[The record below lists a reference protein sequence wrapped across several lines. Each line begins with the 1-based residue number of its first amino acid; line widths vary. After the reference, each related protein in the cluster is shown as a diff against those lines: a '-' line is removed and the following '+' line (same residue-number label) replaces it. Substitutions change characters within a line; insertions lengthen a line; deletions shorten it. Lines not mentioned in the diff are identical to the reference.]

1 MADIS
6 DVESALRDAI
16 VSAIYPT
23 GTSNPSSIGAATRVY
38 RGWPNAAALDLDLK
52 AGIVNVS
59 VYSRPGMERN
69 VSRYPVEWVPGIISV
84 PTITVAVLGDTVT
97 LGGAAGVKQNIG
109 IRTDAGAYVVQAQPT
124 DTPSTVA
131 ADFRA
136 LIPGAT
142 GSGLTVTLS
151 PSTGLFALT
160 GGTGTAQ
167 AEVMRLT
174 AGVQIDCWCP
184 NPALRDVTASYVITA
199 LAQLPFIP
207 LSDGT
212 SGRLIYHNS
221 TSNDRESKDALW
233 RRCITYS
240 VEYPVTAQQIAAQM
254 LFGGG
259 NYDAGTTGTVHST
272 YGDVY
277 PGT

>member
-6 DVESALRDAI
+6 AVEDALS
-16 VSAIYPT
+16 SAIAAALYPN
-23 GTSNPSSIGAATRVY
+23 GTANPSAITSPCKVY
-38 RGWPNAAALDLDLK
+38 RGWPNAASLDQDLK
-52 AGIVNVS
+52 AGAVNVS
-59 VYSRPGMERN
+59 VYSRPGMEKN
-69 VSRYPVEWVPGIISV
+69 VSRYPVEWVAGVISV
-84 PTITVAVLGDTVT
+84 PTITVSVSGDTVT
-97 LGGAAGVKQNIG
+97 LGGASGVKQNIG

-131 ADFRA
+131 AAFRA
-136 LIPGAT
+136 LIPGAS
-142 GSGLTVTLS
+142 GGGLTVTLS
-151 PSTGLFALT
+151 PSVGLFALT
-160 GGTGTAQ
+160 GGVGTAQ

-184 NPALRDVTASYVITA
+184 NPTLRDVTASYVITA
-199 LAQLPFIP
+199 LAQLPFIT

>member
-1 MADIS
+1 MADIA
-6 DVESALRDAI
+6 DVEQSLVQAI
-16 VSAIYPT
+16 AATLYPT
-23 GTSNPSSIGAATRVY
+23 GTSNPSAIGAPAKIY

-69 VSRYPVEWVPGIISV
+69 VSRYPVEWVAGIISV
-84 PTITVAVLGDTVT
+84 PTITVAVSGSTVT
-97 LGGAAGVKQNIG
+97 LGGSAGVKQNIG
-109 IRTDAGAYVVQAQPT
+109 IRTDAGAYVVQAQPA

-131 ADFRA
+131 AAFRA

-151 PSTGLFALT
+151 PSVGLLALT
-160 GGTGTAQ
+160 GGVGTAQ
-167 AEVMRLT
+167 AEVMRLV

-184 NPALRDVTASYVITA
+184 NPTLRDATASYVITA
-199 LAQLPFIP
+199 LAQLPFIT

-212 SGRLIYHNS
+212 AGRLIYHNS

-240 VEYPVTAQQIAAQM
+240 VEYSVTAQQAAAQM